1 LGYTKTDIMKN
12 LKNLLNKIE
21 TLTVEELKKIV
32 IALQND
38 TTNEAM
44 LVSDKAE
51 NLLIEKMESG
61 EFEIFINEL
70 W

>member
-1 LGYTKTDIMKN
+1 M
-12 LKNLLNKIE
+12 KNLLNKIE
-21 TLTVEELKKIV
+21 TLNIEELKKIV
-32 IALQND
+32 IALKND
-38 TTNEAM
+38 TTSESM

-51 NLLIEKMESG
+51 NLLIDKMESG

>member
-1 LGYTKTDIMKN
+1 MSN

-32 IALQND
+32 ISLQND

-51 NLLIEKMESG
+51 NLLIEKMDAG
-61 EFEIFINEL
+61 DFERFVNEL

>member
-1 LGYTKTDIMKN
+1 MKN

-61 EFEIFINEL
+61 EFERFINEL